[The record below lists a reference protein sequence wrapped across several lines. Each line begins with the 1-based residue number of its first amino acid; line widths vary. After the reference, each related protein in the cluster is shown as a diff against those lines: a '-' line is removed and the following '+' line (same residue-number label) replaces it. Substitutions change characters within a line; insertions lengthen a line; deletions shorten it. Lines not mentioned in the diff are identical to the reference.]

1 MSSKL
6 PILMCL
12 GVVLLVAATGSRAE
26 DSNEAAVSE
35 AVSAA
40 ESWLGVVDSGEYGK
54 SWDQSSELFR
64 NAVSRAEWK
73 QSLNAARRPFGV
85 LVSRKLKST
94 QFATSLPGAP
104 DGEYVV
110 IQFEA
115 SFGNKRA
122 SVETVTPMLEKD
134 GQWRV
139 SGYFIK

>member
-1 MSSKL
+1 MNSKISNL
-6 PILMCL
+6 ICVA
-12 GVVLLVAATGSRAE
+12 VVLLVAATGCRAE
-26 DSNEAAVSE
+26 DSNEGAVTE
-35 AVSAA
+35 AVHAA

-64 NAVSRAEWK
+64 NAVSKAEWE
-73 QSLNAARRPFGV
+73 QSLDAARRPFGE

-94 QFATSLPGAP
+94 RFATSLPGAP

-115 SFGNKRA
+115 SFENKSA
-122 SVETVTPMLEKD
+122 SVETVTPMLDKD

-139 SGYFIK
+139 SGYYIK